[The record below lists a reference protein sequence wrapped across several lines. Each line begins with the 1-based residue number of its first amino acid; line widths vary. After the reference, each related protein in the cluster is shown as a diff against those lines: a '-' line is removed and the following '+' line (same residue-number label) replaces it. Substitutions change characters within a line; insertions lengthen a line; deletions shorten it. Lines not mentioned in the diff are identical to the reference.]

1 MRALPGSGCFVPL
14 IGVRCLMLFLIFSY
28 FQKSFLPG
36 QEAGNVDVVLE
47 DGYGDYCDEPSEIA
61 QEVGFWLQD
70 EALLRSMSVAAQK
83 SGRPYAADEIVHDIG
98 CQTVAWMNLN
108 ER

>member
-14 IGVRCLMLFLIFSY
+14 IGVRCLMLCFLSFLI
-28 FQKSFLPG
+28 QKSFLPG

-98 CQTVAWMNLN
+98 SQTVAWMNLN